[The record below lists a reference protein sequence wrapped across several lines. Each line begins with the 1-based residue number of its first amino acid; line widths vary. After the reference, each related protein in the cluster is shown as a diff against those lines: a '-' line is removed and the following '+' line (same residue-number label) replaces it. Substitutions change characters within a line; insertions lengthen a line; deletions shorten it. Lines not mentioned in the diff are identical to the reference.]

1 MTSPKDLTRTPE
13 KYQVVKLKNGLEIVG
28 MTVDKGDSID
38 VTLPMHC
45 SLLPSKFQAGHTVCQ
60 FYPYIPM
67 TDEPVVSIEKDTI
80 MATVSLAKQYI
91 PMYDQA
97 CVRWSTW
104 VETETIPVIDKEPID
119 RGSLQERISSLME
132 EMQASG
138 EYDDLL
144 DEEFDDF
151 GVEDLSKKTIH

>member
-1 MTSPKDLTRTPE
+1 MVSPKDLIKTPE

-28 MTVDKGDSID
+28 MTVDKGDSIS

-45 SLLPSKFQAGHTVCQ
+45 SLLPSKYQQGHTVCQ

-67 TDEPVVSIEKDTI
+67 TDEPVVSIEKETI

-97 CVRWSTW
+97 CVRWSNW
-104 VETETIPVIDKEPID
+104 VETETIPVIDREPVDSRSIHD
-119 RGSLQERISSLME
+119 RVSSLME

-138 EYDDLL
+138 ESDDIL

-151 GVEDLSKKTIH
+151 DVEDVSKKIIH